1 MRTRVVEAAQGNPLF
16 VEQLLSMLI
25 DEGIIRFEDGCWR
38 AVGAIDRVSVPPT
51 IQALLAARLDYLE
64 PEERA
69 VIEPAAVIGHIFV
82 RDAVEYLT
90 AESVQPV
97 VGAQLHALTEKQF
110 IHEDR
115 SRPSEEEASASTTS

>member
-1 MRTRVVEAAQGNPLF
+1 MRARVVEAAEGNPLF

-38 AVGAIDRVSVPPT
+38 ADGAIDRVSVPPT

-69 VIEPAAVIGHIFV
+69 VIEPAAVIGYIFV
-82 RDAVEYLT
+82 RDAVE
-90 AESVQPV
+90 
-97 VGAQLHALTEKQF
+97 
-110 IHEDR
+110 
-115 SRPSEEEASASTTS
+115 